1 MTTETTD
8 STLTLSTAPRPG
20 QMDALMHALAVAEE
34 AVSVLKITMP
44 TDVSLSENGAVYD
57 VSLYFPQQ
65 PERVTEFANAW
76 ESHVDHVPHHSRED
90 AEFLEV
96 TITIRGIRVRAWTI
110 PETTAAAESTGGAA

>member
-34 AVSVLKITMP
+34 SVSVLKIAMP
-44 TDVSLSENGAVYD
+44 TDVSLSETGGAYD

-76 ESHVDHVPHHSRED
+76 ESQVDHVPHHSRKD
-90 AEFLEV
+90 TEFVEV
-96 TITIRGIRVRAWTI
+96 TVTIRGVRVRAWTI
-110 PETTAAAESTGGAA
+110 PETTTTESAGGAA